1 MEQPKKPFL
10 VTHQYLV
17 HNTDRIRSRK
27 KRKMSKAADIA
38 KVSAKGS
45 FHLLWGLVISTVI
58 SSVGTVFIARLL
70 GSDLYGLYGIV
81 LIAPTLI
88 GVFRDWGITSA
99 MTRYTAQY
107 LSEDRASEVRNVLIS
122 GIIFEIFLGMALSA
136 VSFALSGYLA
146 ANMFHRPEITS
157 LIQIASIS
165 ILATGLINAS
175 TATFTGIEKMELN
188 SIMLIFQSI
197 IKTTLMIT
205 LVILGLGTSG
215 AILGYTVGVVIA
227 GLIGI
232 VLVWTQYK
240 NLPKLSKVGLE
251 IKAYIRTMLSYG
263 VPLSLSVI
271 ISGFQGQF
279 YTFLLPIFY
288 VTDNTAIG
296 NLGVASAFV
305 VLIGFFA
312 TPITTMLF
320 PAFSK
325 LNPQKDKQT
334 LLNVFQ
340 FSVKYASLLVLPV
353 SALVMC
359 LAEPAVSTLFGETY
373 STAPLF
379 LALLA
384 ISYLYTAFG
393 SLSMGNFI
401 ISQGK
406 TTFYLYLFLLQA
418 AIGLPLGY
426 VLIMQF
432 GVLGLIV
439 TSTVAQVPLIIIMLY
454 WIRKHYELIV
464 DWRSS
469 AKILLSSTVAAA
481 LTYIL
486 ISELSFSSWIRLI
499 IGIVLFTFVFVAAT
513 LLTQTINKCDIE
525 NLRGMVSG
533 LGIISKI
540 FNHLLNIIEKV
551 MKTIHP

>member
-1 MEQPKKPFL
+1 
-10 VTHQYLV
+10 
-17 HNTDRIRSRK
+17 
-27 KRKMSKAADIA
+27 MSKAADIA

-45 FHLLWGLVISTVI
+45 FQLLWGLIISTVI
-58 SSVGTVFIARLL
+58 SSIATIFIARLL

-81 LIAPTLI
+81 LIAPGLI

-99 MTRYTAQY
+99 MIRYTAQY
-107 LSEDRASEVRNVLIS
+107 RSEDRASEVRNVLIS
-122 GIIFEIFLGMALSA
+122 GIIFEIALGMSLSA

-146 ANMFHRPEITS
+146 ANVFHRPEITS

-165 ILATGLINAS
+165 ILATGLINAA
-175 TATFTGIEKMELN
+175 TAAFTGIERMELN

-197 IKTTLMIT
+197 IKTALMIT

-215 AILGYTVGVVIA
+215 AVLGYTIATVFA

-240 NLPKLSKVGLE
+240 NLPKLGKVGLE
-251 IKAYIRTMLSYG
+251 IKAYIKTMLSYG

-271 ISGFQGQF
+271 ISSFQAQF
-279 YTFLLPIFY
+279 YAFLLPIFY

-296 NLGVASAFV
+296 NLGIASTFV

-325 LNPQKDKQT
+325 LNPQKEKQT

-379 LALLA
+379 LAMLA
-384 ISYLYTAFG
+384 ISYLFTAFG

-418 AIGLPLGY
+418 VIGFPLGY
-426 VLIMQF
+426 ILIMQF

-439 TSTVAQVPLIIIMLY
+439 TSLVTQIPMIIIMLY
-454 WIRKHYELIV
+454 WIRKHYELTI

-469 AKILLSSTVAAA
+469 AKILLTSAIAAA
-481 LTYIL
+481 LTYVLIL
-486 ISELSFSSWIRLI
+486 ELGFSSLVRLI
-499 IGIVLFTFVFVAAT
+499 IGVIFFTFVYVAVA
-513 LLTQTINKCDIE
+513 LLTQTINKSDIE

-533 LGIISKI
+533 LGTIGKI
-540 FNHLLNIIEKV
+540 FNRALNVIEKL
-551 MKTIHP
+551 MKILRP